1 MLLVRSMK
9 KIIAVASGQSGVGK
23 TSVALNLAISLA
35 KKGEKVCLLD
45 ADSGLSNT
53 SMMLNLQPR
62 FTLYHLLYAD
72 RGISEVIIKGPEGI
86 GIIPGG
92 NGISELT
99 RIHAEP
105 YSALADKCP
114 GLDKYDYLIV
124 DTSAGITR
132 ENIAFIRSADSVAVI
147 FTPLPA
153 SITDGFAIMKIL
165 SRAKFKGD
173 IFVLPNM
180 FKSMKNAATTIDKVS
195 GVCREFLGR
204 RIESLHPII
213 FDSQVTESVI
223 RQQPFANELPD
234 SPASVCL
241 AKIADQVIA
250 WPHEKQRN
258 RVGHYFMDVTRYAS
272 NQALTRLIEKHL
284 QRKADKE
291 REKKRKQLEKEKKLQ
306 VTEDKN
312 RGAENNVLTQEIVQK
327 ESLPE
332 IEPPASYE
340 PPQPPAMPP
349 EKEVVKPYV
358 AEELSADP
366 DLIVHAIKPDN
377 DDADDLCAK
386 PLRKQERAAKAENI
400 SEKDKNLP
408 SRSTGEALAAAT
420 LHESEV
426 ILELINSQK
435 IIANLLGN
443 VVSRLD
449 QFSTSIEEIRQTS
462 KNSSDAINAY
472 KGEDQSAPD
481 DIESIPSATAQ
492 ALEPE
497 HEKAPAPET
506 PEPVI
511 TSPANNEP
519 QQGALNKQTIS
530 GETAGNPAAPAY
542 DLATEDDYE
551 TVELPADD
559 AFLQMEINADGEF
572 MIVEKGAGSYANEE
586 AGERHYT
593 NDFDYDDDDEE
604 EEWEEAEKAEPDKKP
619 KKGIFAFF
627 MRMFA

>member
-45 ADSGLSNT
+45 ADSGLNNT

-72 RGISEVIIKGPEGI
+72 RGISEVIIKGPEGV

-92 NGISELT
+92 NGIQELV

-114 GLDKYDYLIV
+114 GLDRYDYLIV

-132 ENIAFIRSADSVAVI
+132 ENIAFIRSADSVAVL

-165 SRAKFKGD
+165 SHANFKGE

-223 RQQPFANELPD
+223 SQQPFASQLPD

-250 WPHEKQRN
+250 WPHEKRSN

-291 REKKRKQLEKEKKLQ
+291 REKKRKQLEKEKKLHATKNLH
-306 VTEDKN
+306 VDTDKKIDVEKSVP
-312 RGAENNVLTQEIVQK
+312 RGDIVQK
-327 ESLPE
+327 ETVAE
-332 IEPPASYE
+332 IEPPASYA
-340 PPQPPAMPP
+340 PPPPSAIPP
-349 EKEVVKPYV
+349 EVIKPYV
-358 AEELSADP
+358 AEELFVDP
-366 DLIVHAIKPDN
+366 DLIVHAIRPDE
-377 DDADDLCAK
+377 ADDDLPVK
-386 PLRKQERAAKAENI
+386 PLLKNKTADKAEEI
-400 SEKDKNLP
+400 SDKENLP
-408 SRSTGEALAAAT
+408 SRDPGEVITTTA

-449 QFSTSIEEIRQTS
+449 RFSTSLEEIKQAG
-462 KNSSDAINAY
+462 KDSDAAINVY
-472 KGEDQSAPD
+472 RGE
-481 DIESIPSATAQ
+481 IRGEN
-492 ALEPE
+492 
-497 HEKAPAPET
+497 EKVSAPET
-506 PEPVI
+506 LEPVI
-511 TSPANNEP
+511 TSSSGNLQ
-519 QQGALNKQTIS
+519 QQGSELNKEAISSETINN
-530 GETAGNPAAPAY
+530 TNAPAY
-542 DLATEDDYE
+542 SRATEDDYE
-551 TVELPADD
+551 NLELPDDD

-572 MIVEKGAGSYANEE
+572 MIVEKGSASYAGGE

-593 NDFDYDDDDEE
+593 DDFDDDDDDDDE
-604 EEWEEAEKAEPDKKP
+604 WEEAQQAKADKKP
-619 KKGIFAFF
+619 GKGFFAFF